1 MRFGQP
7 FLQILLHLC
16 VPHTYAINVNIYMP
30 HIYLDRWI
38 NVCIYMSS
46 PAACINTLHLVF
58 EGHTHEVGGESVQDY
73 SIALLPS

>member
-1 MRFGQP
+1 
-7 FLQILLHLC
+7 
-16 VPHTYAINVNIYMP
+16 MP

-73 SIALLPS
+73 TIALLPS